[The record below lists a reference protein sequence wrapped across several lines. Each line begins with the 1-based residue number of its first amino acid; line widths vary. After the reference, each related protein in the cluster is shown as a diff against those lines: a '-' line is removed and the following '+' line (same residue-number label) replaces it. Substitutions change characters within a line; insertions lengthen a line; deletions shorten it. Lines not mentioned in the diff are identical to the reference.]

1 VERDL
6 IIMHAL
12 CSAAAK
18 QRSDIEAG
26 LGRGP
31 PQTSGLEPR
40 EKQFPS
46 RRSFVLSRRRR
57 CIKRRGALV
66 PWIRGHVCKLFGW
79 WNGAGSCSAGSCS
92 AASKGLHACSA
103 GAPKAEP
110 AWSRRQPMRTSRDQ

>member
-57 CIKRRGALV
+57 CIKRRGSFV
-66 PWIRGHVCKLFGW
+66 PWILGSVDVCVSYFFGW
-79 WNGAGSCSAGSCS
+79 
-92 AASKGLHACSA
+92 
-103 GAPKAEP
+103 
-110 AWSRRQPMRTSRDQ
+110 